1 MKKVFSIIKI
11 IIIVVFIIL
20 AIYVFLD
27 TKKIKTT
34 VFDVNIDK
42 YASIDELY
50 FYGTHFNIN
59 GYIDDNINDIKKVEL
74 IISSLDNKYEYKYNL
89 NYHIDDKIYFDTNN
103 YINEGLYLDDLKV
116 NSYRIKIY
124 VESNNRISSYNIKN
138 NTIYKNTKYYSLNNT
153 IINLNTNN
161 DILDITVDKNKED
174 TYDIIIDPGHGGKDP
189 GACYNSVCEIDYTLM
204 LSNILK
210 TKLEKLGYKV
220 ALTRDKDMTLD
231 KYGDDNRIARVH
243 KSHSKFALS
252 IHLNST
258 YQRLDGFEIYA
269 SNNTNLYFPRQTI
282 SLLKEVKGLN
292 VSNNTHFKVE
302 DGIYVRTFSSSDVNS
317 ANEDGVYPNVN
328 TNTNYYF
335 MIRETGGYITGAYVD
350 GREGEGENKFR
361 NSNVGVETF
370 ILELGYINNPDN
382 VEEIKKNKDKYM
394 DKVSI
399 SIDKYLKKKA

>member
-1 MKKVFSIIKI
+1 MKKVFSFIKVIVI
-11 IIIVVFIIL
+11 IIFIVL
-20 AIYVFLD
+20 AIFVFLD
-27 TKKIKTT
+27 TKKMNKT
-34 VFDVNIDK
+34 VFDIQIDK
-42 YASIDELY
+42 YAQINELY
-50 FYGTHFNIN
+50 FYGTHFNLN
-59 GYIDDNINDIKKVEL
+59 GYINDDIKEIEKIEFVL
-74 IISSLDNKYEYKYNL
+74 LSTNHKYEYRYNL

-103 YINEGLYLDDLKV
+103 YINEGLYLDDLKID
-116 NSYRIKIY
+116 NYILKIY
-124 VESNNRISSYNIKN
+124 VSNKNRTISYSIKN
-138 NTIYKNTKYYSLNNT
+138 NTNYPNTKYYSLNNT

-161 DILDITVDKNKED
+161 DLLALNVEKNKED

-189 GACYNSVCEIDYTLM
+189 GACYNNVCEIDYTLM

-220 ALTRDKDMTLD
+220 TLTRDKDITLD
-231 KYGDDNRIARVH
+231 KYGDDNRIDRVH
-243 KSHSKFALS
+243 KSHAKFAIS

-258 YQRLDGFEIYA
+258 YQRLDGFEIYS
-269 SNNTNLYFPRQTI
+269 SNNTSLIFPRQTI

-292 VSNNTHFKVE
+292 VSNNTHFRVE
-302 DGIYVRTFSSSDVNS
+302 DGIYVRTFSTSDVNS
-317 ANEDGVYPNVN
+317 ANEDGVYPTVN
-328 TNTNYYF
+328 TDTNYYF

-361 NSNVGVETF
+361 NTNVGVETF

-382 VEEIKKNKDKYM
+382 VEEIKNNKDKYM